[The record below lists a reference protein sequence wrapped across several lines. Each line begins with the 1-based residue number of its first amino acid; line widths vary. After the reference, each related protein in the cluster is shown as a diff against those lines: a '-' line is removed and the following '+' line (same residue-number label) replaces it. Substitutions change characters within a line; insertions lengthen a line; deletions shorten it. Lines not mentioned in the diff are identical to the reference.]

1 MWSASTNEPTF
12 SAKGPDY
19 QYLYSVLARR
29 VSVAHVL
36 SRRGL
41 DAEACAELDQAIA
54 IIEAH
59 EAAMNTTSGVA
70 HREGSK
76 QPQNDM

>member
-1 MWSASTNEPTF
+1 MWSASTSEPTF

-29 VSVAHVL
+29 VSVAHAL
-36 SRRGL
+36 SRQNL
-41 DAEACAELDQAIA
+41 NVEAFAELGRAMAVIQ
-54 IIEAH
+54 AH